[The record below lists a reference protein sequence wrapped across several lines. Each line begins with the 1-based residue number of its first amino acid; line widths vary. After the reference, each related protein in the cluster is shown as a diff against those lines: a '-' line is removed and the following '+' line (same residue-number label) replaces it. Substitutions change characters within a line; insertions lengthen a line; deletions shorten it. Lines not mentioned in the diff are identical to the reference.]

1 MVGVVSVGVE
11 MAMEVEVGERVTMV
25 LAAGRVAA
33 VTWAMVRSRD
43 RAGAN
48 PPHRKSCAAA

>member
-43 RAGAN
+43 
-48 PPHRKSCAAA
+48 